1 MWMMVAH
8 HLFITTLVICMLAAQ
23 HLVITT
29 LVTQTIVSWIPGH
42 LNSCVPLPEWA
53 PHWCTAFLSGY
64 CNDVSHLIKWVL
76 YCCTILIDP
85 ALCWWVPLSE
95 WTNIHLIDSGYD
107 VDVPQFSGYQTD
119 KLHAAWVPCHC
130 PELMHGSLSP
140 LMWSLQYSPLSWA
153 GTVLLWSSMWTL
165 SGCSSQHEYALY
177 CSHPLFV
184 GHPTY
189 VPHWFMDIEPMLQ
202 SAWGHYNCTSLFEWA
217 FHWCSPPSV
226 YIVLLL
232 LPYWGSTP
240 LMCLTIWA
248 WQFWFL
254 HYLVALCWSPPLLN
268 GPILLH
274 PTTQMGIMLAIWL
287 L

>member
-1 MWMMVAH
+1 MSPIWLNEYSTAVPYW
-8 HLFITTLVICMLAAQ
+8 L
-23 HLVITT
+23 
-29 LVTQTIVSWIPGH
+29 TQP
-42 LNSCVPLPEWA
+42 CVGEF
-53 PHWCTAFLSGY
+53 HCLSGQTY
-64 CNDVSHLIKWVL
+64 ISLIVGMMLIYHNLVVIRLTSSMLHGYSATVL
-76 YCCTILIDP
+76 NWCMEVFHHSCGHYNTL
-85 ALCWWVPLSE
+85 
-95 WTNIHLIDSGYD
+95 
-107 VDVPQFSGYQTD
+107 
-119 KLHAAWVPCHC
+119 
-130 PELMHGSLSP
+130 
-140 LMWSLQYSPLSWA
+140 PLSWA